1 MGEAAAPRE
10 SLIVRVADE
19 RRAIALAHE
28 LVGLTGLDLRPYD
41 GGWEVAV
48 DGATT
53 DRLVVRV
60 LDAVRQVLAGEPG
73 VTAFV
78 QLDGREYHMN
88 GE

>member
-1 MGEAAAPRE
+1 VRE
-10 SLIVRVADE
+10 PLIVRVADE

-28 LVGLTGLDLRPYD
+28 LVGLTELDVRRNN

-48 DGATT
+48 DGTDT

-60 LDAVRQVLAGEPG
+60 LDAVRQVLAGEPAA
-73 VTAFV
+73 TALV
-78 QLDGREYHMN
+78 ELDGREYHMN